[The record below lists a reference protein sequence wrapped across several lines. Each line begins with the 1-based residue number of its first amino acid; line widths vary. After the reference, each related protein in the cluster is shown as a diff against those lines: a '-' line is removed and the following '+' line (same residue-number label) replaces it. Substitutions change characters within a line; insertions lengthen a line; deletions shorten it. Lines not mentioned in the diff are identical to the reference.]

1 MSTQDQSSQVD
12 SAAERNT
19 AQAASPSPM
28 MPVNYVPFYIAIPV
42 FTGDRSGGVGV
53 GEWISKV
60 EAAFRA
66 WRTPDDQKVEVILHH
81 LAGDARREI
90 LVLPS
95 EQRKSAKYIF
105 STLKGLYGE
114 KDTIASLLGRLHSR
128 CQKSGETTR
137 QYALA
142 LQEIGGRMESTKPD
156 FVKNVDDLLCSC
168 FVEGLRQGQ
177 VRVAVSRHW
186 RQNQPMGF
194 AVLKREAT
202 KIEEEEEAGTG
213 GEREQA
219 SVYAIHQNP
228 PPATKTKDPIVQQLI
243 AEMKSLRT
251 TVSQLSEKIAQ
262 RNVPERKPMRNPN
275 WDESGRPRCFNC
287 RRFGHLARDCPV
299 ADSQRASYMWP
310 PQPPPF
316 QPQQPNTTAQQ
327 PNENFPREFH
337 RTPNMWPPHPPN
349 VHVQHQQPNPSGPQ
363 PDVNRP
369 QDQGN

>member
-1 MSTQDQSSQVD
+1 MSTRDQSAQVD
-12 SAAERNT
+12 GAAERNT
-19 AQAASPSPM
+19 SQAASPNPM
-28 MPVNYVPFYIAIPV
+28 MPVNYVPFYIAIPA
-42 FTGDRSGGVGV
+42 FTGDRSGGLGV

-90 LVLPS
+90 IVLPS
-95 EQRKSAKYIF
+95 EQQKSAKHIF

-128 CQKSGETTR
+128 RQKSGETTR

-142 LQEIGGRMESTKPD
+142 LQEIGGRIESSKPD

-186 RQNQPMGF
+186 RQSQPMGF
-194 AVLKREAT
+194 ADLKKEAD

-219 SVYAIHQNP
+219 SVYAMHQTP
-228 PPATKTKDPIVQQLI
+228 PPATKTQDPIVQQLI

-251 TVSQLSEKIAQ
+251 TVSQLSEKVAQ
-262 RNVPERKPMRNPN
+262 RNAPERKPMRNPN

-299 ADSQRASYMWP
+299 ADSQRASYTWP

-316 QPQQPNTTAQQ
+316 QPQQPNPTAQQ

-337 RTPNMWPPHPPN
+337 RAPNMWPPHSPN
-349 VHVQHQQPNPSGPQ
+349 VQHQQPNPSGPQ
-363 PDVNRP
+363 PNANCPR
-369 QDQGN
+369 DQGN